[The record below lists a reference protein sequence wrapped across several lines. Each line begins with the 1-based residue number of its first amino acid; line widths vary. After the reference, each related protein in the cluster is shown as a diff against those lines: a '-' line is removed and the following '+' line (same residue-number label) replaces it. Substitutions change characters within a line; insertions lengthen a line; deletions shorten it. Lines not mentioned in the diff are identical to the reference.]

1 MGAGPLLVVMTGPS
15 GAGKDSLLAH
25 LQALGRAYCFAAT
38 ATTRSPRKGEVPGAD
53 PFLSFL
59 SKQEFERM
67 LERGELLENAI
78 VYGHHYGVP
87 KAPIRE
93 AISSGKDVLLRTDIQ
108 GARTIKAVVPGA
120 LTVFVAAPSDAE
132 LERRLRARAADSRKQ
147 MELRLRVAKEEMAV
161 AAEFDYTVVND
172 NLARCADEIEEIM
185 SRERGR
191 PGREA
196 VRVY

>member
-1 MGAGPLLVVMTGPS
+1 
-15 GAGKDSLLAH
+15 
-25 LQALGRAYCFAAT
+25 
-38 ATTRSPRKGEVPGAD
+38 
-53 PFLSFL
+53 
-59 SKQEFERM
+59 M

-132 LERRLRARAADSRKQ
+132 LERRLRARAADSRRQ